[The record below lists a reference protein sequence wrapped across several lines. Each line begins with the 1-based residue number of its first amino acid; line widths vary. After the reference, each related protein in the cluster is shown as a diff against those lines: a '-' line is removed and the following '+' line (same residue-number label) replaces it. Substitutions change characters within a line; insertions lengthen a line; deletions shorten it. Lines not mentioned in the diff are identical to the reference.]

1 MGPWLQLAFWT
12 LLRRCS
18 MDEEAIRIV
27 IADDHPILRHGL
39 RKLLELER
47 GFSVVGEAG
56 EGGETIRLVRELKPT
71 ILILDLR
78 MGNPSGLQ
86 ILRELATLS
95 IPVRTIILAAEIET
109 TEAVEAIQLGAR
121 GVVLKQSATEALA
134 DYIREVA
141 AGNFSIGKEKV
152 SDLMGALHSLLA
164 PATAGLARKRFGLT
178 LRELEIIE
186 AVLEGCTNKDMAQ
199 KFSVSEHT
207 VKHHLTN
214 IFDKLGVSNRL
225 ELVLFAAEHLT
236 KIQ

>member
-1 MGPWLQLAFWT
+1 
-12 LLRRCS
+12 

-27 IADDHPILRHGL
+27 IADDHPILRYGL
-39 RKLLELER
+39 RKLLEIER
-47 GFSVVGEAG
+47 GFSVVGEAD

-71 ILILDLR
+71 ILLLDLR
-78 MGNPSGLQ
+78 MPSSSGIQ
-86 ILRELATLS
+86 ILRELAMLS

-109 TEAVEAIQLGAR
+109 AEAVKAIQLGAR
-121 GVVLKQSATEALA
+121 GVLLKESATEALA

-141 AGNFSIGKEKV
+141 AGNFCIGKEKV
-152 SDLMGALHSLLA
+152 SDLMGALHRLSA

-225 ELVLFAAEHLT
+225 ELVLFAAEHQLT
-236 KIQ
+236 NAQ